1 MREKDYSRLIAVG
14 DIHGQFDML
23 QELMGKIDPSD
34 RDFFVFIGDYIDRGK
49 KSREVVD
56 YLINFKKEYRSVFLR
71 GNHEDMLLDLLGLD
85 EEAIYGLY
93 YEGNGGI
100 FTALSYGDVGST
112 VADLGHLIPQEHLEF
127 IKDTKIFFET
137 DHYYFA
143 HGGVMPGVPFGEQKR
158 EVLIWIRHQFINYPT
173 GLGKI
178 VVFGHSPQR
187 RVLITVD
194 KIGIDTG
201 AGYFKK
207 LSAIDLFTKEI
218 FQVSYRYGEF
228 SEYMF
233 SI

>member
-23 QELMGKIDPSD
+23 KELMGRVVPTDK
-34 RDFFVFIGDYIDRGK
+34 DFFVFIGDYIDRGK

-56 YLINFKKEYRSVFLR
+56 YLINFKKEYKSVFLR

-85 EEAIYGLY
+85 GEAIYGSY
-93 YEGNGGI
+93 YERNGGE
-100 FTALSYGDVGST
+100 FTALSYGDASSK
-112 VADLGHLIPQEHLEF
+112 VADLGHLMPQEHLEF

-143 HGGVMPGVPFGEQKR
+143 HGGVMPGVPFDEQKR
-158 EVLIWIRHQFINYPT
+158 EVLIWIRYQFINYPT
-173 GLGKI
+173 GLDKV

-187 RVLITVD
+187 RVLITED

-201 AGYFKK
+201 AGYLKK

-218 FQVSYRYGEF
+218 FQMSYR
-228 SEYMF
+228 
-233 SI
+233 

>member
-1 MREKDYSRLIAVG
+1 MREKDHSRLIAVG

-56 YLINFKKEYRSVFLR
+56 YLINFKKEYKSVFLR

-85 EEAIYGLY
+85 EEAIYGSY
-93 YEGNGGI
+93 YERNGGE
-100 FTALSYGDVGST
+100 FTALSYGDAGST
-112 VADLGHLIPQEHLEF
+112 VADLGHLMPQEHLEF

-137 DHYYFA
+137 DYYYFA
-143 HGGVMPGVPFGEQKR
+143 HGGVMPGVPFDEQKR
-158 EVLIWIRHQFINYPT
+158 EVLIWIRYQFINYPT
-173 GLGKI
+173 GLDKI

-187 RVLITVD
+187 IVLITDD

-201 AGYFKK
+201 AGYLKK
-207 LSAIDLFTKEI
+207 LSAINLFTKEI
-218 FQVSYRYGEF
+218 FQVSYR
-228 SEYMF
+228 
-233 SI
+233 